1 MAAEGQSDRIAFDM
15 EVDLKKRCVVKFLHV
30 EEMAPTD
37 TYQCLLNIFGE
48 QTVDVST
55 VRRWVVHFI
64 MMALWKTNHILDSH
78 ADFYEHSMQAFYH
91 PRQKCIAY
99 GGDCLEK

>member
-1 MAAEGQSDRIAFDM
+1 
-15 EVDLKKRCVVKFLHV
+15 VDLKKRCVVKFLHV

-64 MMALWKTNHILDSH
+64 MMAL
-78 ADFYEHSMQAFYH
+78 
-91 PRQKCIAY
+91 
-99 GGDCLEK
+99 